1 MRKVPTGTMGCSA
14 SRQTFDNAGIESA
27 KPTPIKALPGSAVLK
42 ASKKQASAISKVQN
56 KAAATSSSSSSQQQ
70 TLEKD

>member
-1 MRKVPTGTMGCSA
+1 MGCSA

-42 ASKKQASAISKVQN
+42 ASNTYLLKNKVFRLREDCMPHPSN
-56 KAAATSSSSSSQQQ
+56 H
-70 TLEKD
+70 